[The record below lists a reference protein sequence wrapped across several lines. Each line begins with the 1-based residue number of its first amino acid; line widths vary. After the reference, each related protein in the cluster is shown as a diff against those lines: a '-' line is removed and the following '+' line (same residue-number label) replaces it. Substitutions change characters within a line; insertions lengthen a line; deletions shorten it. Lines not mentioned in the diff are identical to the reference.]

1 MGCGAGA
8 SEELLSPLDP
18 FVFDPHIRDILFTF
32 TLPSPSLLPTA
43 STCAQLSFGLT
54 LFTSAAG
61 CRLLVRS
68 TIHSYST
75 SSFGAIPSIDPPVI
89 HPATGV
95 CSEAVHWS
103 STTSLWRLKVCSS
116 DKRLGSLC
124 IHRKETSSSKLRQRK
139 HLHLVKAFLC
149 RKPHLRIRLGHQQ
162 HIASIFTASV
172 GILSGKFRQIQ
183 GRKRKSQRSLSL
195 RDSFVSSRHNGLVH
209 HQAQDP

>member
-1 MGCGAGA
+1 LCAT
-8 SEELLSPLDP
+8 LLRPHPL
-18 FVFDPHIRDILFTF
+18 HI
-32 TLPSPSLLPTA
+32 
-43 STCAQLSFGLT
+43 C
-54 LFTSAAG
+54 

-209 HQAQDP
+209 QTKNPQFQKFSASRK